1 MHIVKSVK
9 IRETDNKRRV
19 SDVYNTQINIKL

>member
-1 MHIVKSVK
+1 MHIVKKHK
-9 IRETDNKRRV
+9 IRKTDNKRSL